1 MINIEKTTADERGL
15 IVDTV
20 CPIMNAV
27 EDAKDLLSD
36 IESEYFE
43 MADPKLDQNDV
54 EKIGLIVRVAGNLLF
69 DACTAFGLLTSFD
82 CFGNPKYARVQMEQ
96 ITRSK
101 RVDDLSSKLRE
112 RERHMDEEKRK
123 SVFAARR
130 KAEELPDEQAETALS
145 ALLKGV

>member
-54 EKIGLIVRVAGNLLF
+54 KKIGLIVRVAGNLLF
-69 DACTAFGLLTSFD
+69 DACTAFGLLTGCDFW
-82 CFGNPKYARVQMEQ
+82 GNPKYARVQM
-96 ITRSK
+96 
-101 RVDDLSSKLRE
+101 
-112 RERHMDEEKRK
+112 
-123 SVFAARR
+123 
-130 KAEELPDEQAETALS
+130 
-145 ALLKGV
+145 